1 MQRGV
6 TCARLHTLS
15 ETLRLVFGKVK
26 VNLHLASWI
35 GTMRTLANPIHLSE
49 TLYPRLQNTDSTDPV
64 GGEGGGIAGIT
75 QEARSLEQTGLR
87 RELAGS
93 NLILS
98 TRA

>member
-26 VNLHLASWI
+26 VKLHLASWI

-49 TLYPRLQNTDSTDPV
+49 RLYPHLQNTDSTDPV
-64 GGEGGGIAGIT
+64 GGEGEASPELHRKPEALNKQGFAGSW
-75 QEARSLEQTGLR
+75 QEAT
-87 RELAGS
+87 
-93 NLILS
+93 
-98 TRA
+98 